1 MTSSR
6 RIYRQFAIW
15 FLVTLA
21 WLGGSAK
28 VQAEDFLENVETSFN
43 IHGYLENQEIIRNE
57 NFVKNYH
64 VASIRSRLDVQP
76 SGQLF
81 KDLDFGPITKGSVS
95 YFVELRPGY
104 EGAYDI
110 VNDRFGNR
118 PTGFSGTGFSPFSGP
133 PISNGA
139 GVALLRLFGYDVK
152 RFKFY
157 GARNFAFPEPVA
169 PNAVFLIPCVHCGG
183 VSVTENDLKFERDDS
198 NRDYYPLREAY
209 LDIGGDLGALIV
221 HTDAAMAGVEVEIS
235 PTGQDDRRSHKDVLQ
250 REINGLAA
258 YTAVFDK
265 VREGTYTLWVEDAP
279 RARDVAVAA
288 GAIAEL
294 DWR

>member
-1 MTSSR
+1 MHSHGPGEHAHDHADVHAHS
-6 RIYRQFAIW
+6 
-15 FLVTLA
+15 
-21 WLGGSAK
+21 GG
-28 VQAEDFLENVETSFN
+28 EENYAARAHPE
-43 IHGYLENQEIIRNE
+43 
-57 NFVKNYH
+57 H
-64 VASIRSRLDVQP
+64 VV
-76 SGQLF
+76 
-81 KDLDFGPITKGSVS
+81 
-95 YFVELRPGY
+95 
-104 EGAYDI
+104 
-110 VNDRFGNR
+110 
-118 PTGFSGTGFSPFSGP
+118 
-133 PISNGA
+133 
-139 GVALLRLFGYDVK
+139 
-152 RFKFY
+152 
-157 GARNFAFPEPVA
+157 
-169 PNAVFLIPCVHCGG
+169 
-183 VSVTENDLKFERDDS
+183 
-198 NRDYYPLREAY
+198 